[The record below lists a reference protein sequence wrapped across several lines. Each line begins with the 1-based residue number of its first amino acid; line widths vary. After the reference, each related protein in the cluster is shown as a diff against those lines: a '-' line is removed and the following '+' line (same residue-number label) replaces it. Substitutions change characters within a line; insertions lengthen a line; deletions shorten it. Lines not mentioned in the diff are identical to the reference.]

1 LSRIAARQT
10 PPDTTAPAP
19 STRAERARLVLI
31 LGSLSAFGPLSIDM
45 YLPGLP
51 RLAATLDAPAW
62 AAQLTLTACLAGLAL
77 GQMLAGPLSDRFGR
91 RRPLLIGVAAY
102 AAASLLCAL
111 APSILALVAL
121 RLVQGF
127 AGAAGIVIARAVVRD
142 MHSGVA
148 AARYFSLLMLVNG
161 LAPVLAPVAGGQ
173 LLEVTSWRG
182 VFVVLAVIGLA
193 LLAATAAGLPETLS
207 AERRH
212 AGGVRETL
220 HTFARL
226 TRDRVF
232 IGHALAGGLAFGA
245 MFAYIAGS
253 PFVLQD
259 IYGASPQ
266 LFSVMF
272 AVNALGI
279 VAAGQLNRAV
289 VGRFGPRGILC
300 AAVAVQAAAGLALL
314 AVVAVGG
321 LGVWPVVALLFVVVA
336 AIGLVVPNGT
346 ALALA
351 DHPRVAGSA
360 SALLGVLQFSVGAA
374 TAPLVGVAGSTSAL
388 PMAGLIAVMGVG
400 AVLAATV
407 VARAPRSGPVAAAA

>member
-1 LSRIAARQT
+1 
-10 PPDTTAPAP
+10 
-19 STRAERARLVLI
+19 
-31 LGSLSAFGPLSIDM
+31 
-45 YLPGLP
+45 
-51 RLAATLDAPAW
+51 
-62 AAQLTLTACLAGLAL
+62 
-77 GQMLAGPLSDRFGR
+77 
-91 RRPLLIGVAAY
+91 
-102 AAASLLCAL
+102 
-111 APSILALVAL
+111 
-121 RLVQGF
+121 
-127 AGAAGIVIARAVVRD
+127 
-142 MHSGVA
+142 
-148 AARYFSLLMLVNG
+148 
-161 LAPVLAPVAGGQ
+161 
-173 LLEVTSWRG
+173 
-182 VFVVLAVIGLA
+182 
-193 LLAATAAGLPETLS
+193 
-207 AERRH
+207 
-212 AGGVRETL
+212 
-220 HTFARL
+220 
-226 TRDRVF
+226 
-232 IGHALAGGLAFGA
+232 
-245 MFAYIAGS
+245 
-253 PFVLQD
+253 
-259 IYGASPQ
+259 
-266 LFSVMF
+266 MF